1 MSRKITWIWIYRHS
15 CSFMAM
21 RVSHFKYIL
30 NNINN
35 IVPSVIV
42 STVIKL
48 ISPLRS
54 SAEETWRTVSVHLWP
69 EMPYQAFLTGIKHKV
84 LLNLQGHISRMYFI
98 KVCIIIG
105 TTKDFF
111 YECEDAC
118 SAKNI
123 SNKAVAEFEK
133 ITRLIYSILHFGKTN
148 FTTIS
153 IS

>member
-1 MSRKITWIWIYRHS
+1 
-15 CSFMAM
+15 
-21 RVSHFKYIL
+21 
-30 NNINN
+30 
-35 IVPSVIV
+35 
-42 STVIKL
+42 
-48 ISPLRS
+48 
-54 SAEETWRTVSVHLWP
+54 
-69 EMPYQAFLTGIKHKV
+69 
-84 LLNLQGHISRMYFI
+84 MYFI

-123 SNKAVAEFEK
+123 SNKAVAEIEK
-133 ITRLIYSILHFGKTN
+133 KNTITRLIYSILHFGKTN